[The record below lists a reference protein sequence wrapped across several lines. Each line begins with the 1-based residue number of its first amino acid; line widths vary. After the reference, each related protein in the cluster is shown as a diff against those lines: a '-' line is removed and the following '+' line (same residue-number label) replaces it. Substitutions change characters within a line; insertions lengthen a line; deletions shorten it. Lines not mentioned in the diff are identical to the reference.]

1 VHVPKSSILL
11 LLVACQGEPQSVA
24 ECPDLSGSQRDE
36 CYAKYAADLFRQDP
50 AGAEE
55 VVNTQVSDSQVR
67 DYIWLTVTREVDP
80 SSYRYCDRIVEPT
93 LGERCRVL
101 VSRPHLHR
109 ELQRE
114 GGAPGGSGGG
124 GRGGPQ
130 GARPGGP
137 QPQGGVAPGQGG
149 GAPAEGTAAPV
160 EGTAAPA
167 EGG

>member
-1 VHVPKSSILL
+1 MPKPWTLV
-11 LLVACQGEPQSVA
+11 LLVACQSDPQSVA
-24 ECPDLSGSQRDE
+24 ECPDLSGAQRDE

-50 AGAEE
+50 GAAEE
-55 VVNTQVSDSQVR
+55 VINSQVSDSQVR

-114 GGAPGGSGGG
+114 SGAPGGPGGG
-124 GRGGPQ
+124 ATPGGPQ
-130 GARPGGP
+130 GLRPGGAP
-137 QPQGGVAPGQGG
+137 PPGGGTAPNQGG
-149 GAPAEGTAAPV
+149 GAAPQ
-160 EGTAAPA
+160 
-167 EGG
+167 GG